1 MAFRR
6 VLISSEDK
14 MSEIKTALDDFMK
27 TAKFKSE
34 SKGVKITF
42 KPSVK
47 KDTLVIDVNGD
58 GGVAVAIKLKD
69 VARKYKADVKIKNE
83 IGLVKAESIIRK
95 LIRKEINETIQRY
108 RNNR

>member
-1 MAFRR
+1 
-6 VLISSEDK
+6 
-14 MSEIKTALDDFMK
+14 MK

-34 SKGVKITF
+34 SKGVKIIF

-47 KDTLVIDVNGD
+47 KDTIVIDVNGD
-58 GGVAVAIKLKD
+58 GAVPVAIKLKD
-69 VARKYKADVKIKNE
+69 VARKYKADVKMKNE

-108 RNNR
+108 RSHQ